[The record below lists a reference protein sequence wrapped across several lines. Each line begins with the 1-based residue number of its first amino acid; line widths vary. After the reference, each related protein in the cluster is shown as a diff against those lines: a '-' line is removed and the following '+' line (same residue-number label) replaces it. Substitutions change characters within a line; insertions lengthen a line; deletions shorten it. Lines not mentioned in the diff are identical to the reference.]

1 MRMVGVPGSEIAQ
14 DFQTTHW
21 GEIQAARTSTPERR
35 QAALNDLALRYW
47 KPVYCYLRARGLPD
61 ADALDVTQ
69 DFFLHVIFE
78 RDLFGRAQPKLGR
91 FRDFLLCSL
100 KNFLEDRRRQ
110 TQARIRHPEGLVLS
124 LERWVG
130 PEGAKYDPPA
140 PDSNPEALFHWKW
153 AAALLGRVL
162 GNLEESCRQAELGG
176 HLAIFEERVI
186 RPTLLGQEPTPTEQL
201 AGRYGLSTKQVTN
214 RTETIRRRFR
224 KLLLDEVR
232 LTVVGEAEVE
242 DELRDL
248 LTCLRR

>member
-1 MRMVGVPGSEIAQ
+1 MAAWSESEPAP

-21 GEIQAARTSTPERR
+21 GKIQAVRTSTPERR
-35 QAALNDLALRYW
+35 QAALNDLACRYW
-47 KPVYCYLRARGLPD
+47 KPVYCYLRARGLAD

-69 DFFLHVIFE
+69 DFFAHVVLE
-78 RDLFGRAQPKLGR
+78 RDLFGRAEPELGR
-91 FRDFLLCSL
+91 FRDFLLRSL
-100 KNFLEDRRRQ
+100 KNFLEDQRRRAN
-110 TQARIRHPEGLVLS
+110 ARSRRPEGLVLS
-124 LERWVG
+124 LERWMG
-130 PEGAKYDPPA
+130 PERPKYDPPA

-153 AAALLGRVL
+153 AAALLERVL
-162 GNLEESCRQAELGG
+162 GGLEESCRQAELGE
-176 HLAIFEERVI
+176 HLSIFEERVI
-186 RPTLLGQEPTPTEQL
+186 RPTLLGEEPTPTEEL
-201 AGRYGLSTKQVTN
+201 AARYGMSTKQVAN